1 MSAAEGC
8 LAAHSIHEAMLRDG
22 TPMKN
27 S

>member
-1 MSAAEGC
+1 MSAAEWC
-8 LAAHSIHEAMLRDG
+8 LAAHAVHEAMLRDG